1 MNAWDGCILWG
12 PRMVI
17 PPQGR
22 ELVLQE
28 LHETHPGCARMKS
41 LAWNYIWW
49 PKMDSAIEDTVKQC
63 QTCQESRPSP
73 PAAPLHPWEWPSEPW
88 SCIHLDFASP
98 YMGSMFLVLFDAH
111 SKWMDAHLM
120 HSITSAKTIEKL
132 RIIFANH
139 RIPRK
144 VVTDNGPTFTSYEF
158 QEFMQKNGIVHVK
171 SAPYHPSSNGLAERA
186 VQALKRGI
194 ARTSGTTL
202 QRRVSKFLFK
212 YRLTPHSVTGVA
224 PSELLFGR
232 RIRCRL
238 DLWFPDTSQRVQ
250 SQQQKQ
256 KQAHDYCSFTFLLC
270 W

>member
-1 MNAWDGCILWG
+1 
-12 PRMVI
+12 
-17 PPQGR
+17 
-22 ELVLQE
+22 
-28 LHETHPGCARMKS
+28 
-41 LAWNYIWW
+41 
-49 PKMDSAIEDTVKQC
+49 
-63 QTCQESRPSP
+63 
-73 PAAPLHPWEWPSEPW
+73 
-88 SCIHLDFASP
+88 
-98 YMGSMFLVLFDAH
+98 MGSMFLVLFDAH

-202 QRRVSKFLFK
+202 QQRVSKFLFK

-232 RIRCRL
+232 RIRYRL
-238 DLWFPDTSQRVQ
+238 DSWFPDTSQRVQ